1 LKIAAPRTEILV
13 VDGNDPTANH
23 LREML
28 SKKGYMAHRA
38 FSLAGAQKIT
48 NGAASNLVILLD
60 AGLAAASGREGLKW
74 LGNGRRSGRI
84 PVILMGAVNEFSEL
98 LGWFEPGTI
107 DFIRKPVLK
116 GELCARIETALAL
129 KNTQEELDRFLSIAE
144 VRDLSHSKKVEEV
157 LYFIAQAKRSESGGE
172 FLDKLV
178 AFLCSCLNMDVA
190 FVSELSPDCR
200 RARVVAMCCEGTYS
214 APVEYEIEGTPC
226 EQVVAG
232 KTFVYKSKVAEAFP
246 KYTFMKERGI
256 ESFAGVLTFDSK
268 GMPLG
273 IVAVMSK
280 CALDDTSLIENV
292 LQIVAF
298 RTAHEV
304 EYQRSQ
310 SEILEERNFS
320 LALLS
325 CLPGISCVFDEK
337 GIPVFWNRN
346 MEEVF
351 GTGWL
356 LKKDGSFGTSLVA
369 KKDIEAA
376 KAELAK
382 VWNHGEG
389 SVELNLIS
397 KEGAEIPYLV
407 SATRIDHE
415 QKGFILC
422 MAFDISGQKH
432 TESALRK
439 LAQAI
444 EQAKEAVIITSP
456 AGDIQFVNPAFEQMT
471 GRSSGEVT
479 NANLKDLVCS
489 SNQGEII
496 DEILK
501 SAGESDTWHGKL
513 SCRSAS
519 GREFTVEATFSA
531 VRDESGTVVN
541 FVSIQRDIS
550 KEEELLA
557 RLAIAQRMEAIGTL
571 AGGIAHDFNNI
582 LTAVIGYTQL
592 STMESKDNERLKS
605 YLGEVLKAGERAKEL
620 VRQILSFSRQ
630 APDEKKLLNMRPL
643 VGEVLKL
650 IRASLPASIAIKTQ
664 NESRSA
670 VMADPTKIH
679 QVLMNLCTNAGLA
692 MKDGGE
698 LYVEL
703 SDIEVDKKLASSIP
717 NLVEGSY
724 VCLIVKDT
732 GHGIPPNIIDRIF
745 EPFFTTRPQGE
756 GTGMGLSVVHGIVRG
771 HGGAIYVESE
781 AGKGTAFHVYFPRF
795 DKQQAPDS
803 QDEFIL
809 PTGAERILF
818 VDDEKPVIELA
829 KHLIGKLGYTVVTC
843 QSPVNA
849 LRIFADEPESYDLVI
864 TDLTMPVMNGDELAR
879 HILEFRKDIPI
890 LLSTGYASGDCEE
903 ILLRPGITGLI
914 PKPLILNDLA
924 VKIRSALDSTKAKNP
939 S

>member
-1 LKIAAPRTEILV
+1 MIAAPRTEVLV
-13 VDGNDPTANH
+13 VDGNDSNAVH
-23 LREML
+23 LSEML
-28 SKKGYMAHRA
+28 SKKGYRAHRA
-38 FSLAGAQKIT
+38 ASLTAANKIMDGAGA
-48 NGAASNLVILLD
+48 GLVILLD
-60 AGLAAASGREGLKW
+60 AGMAAASGREAAKKLRT
-74 LGNGRRSGRI
+74 GRCPGRF

-98 LGWFEPGTI
+98 LGWFEAGTV
-107 DFIRKPVLK
+107 DFIRKPVVK
-116 GELCARIETALAL
+116 GELCARIEVTAAL
-129 KNTQEELDRFLSIAE
+129 KKTQAELGKLLAISE
-144 VRDLSHSKKVEEV
+144 VRNLSHSKKVEEV
-157 LYFIAQAKRSESGGE
+157 LYFIAQAKLSESGEE
-172 FLDKLV
+172 FLGKLV
-178 AFLCSCLNMDVA
+178 AFLCSCLNVDFA
-190 FVSELSPDCR
+190 FVSELSPDSR
-200 RARVVAMCCEGTYS
+200 KAKVVAMWAEGR
-214 APVEYEIEGTPC
+214 PVGPMEYDLAGTPC
-226 EQVVAG
+226 EEVVG
-232 KTFVYKSKVAEAFP
+232 KATCVYKSRVADAFP
-246 KYTFMKERGI
+246 EDVLLREMGI
-256 ESFAGVLTFDSK
+256 ESYVGVPTFDSK
-268 GMPLG
+268 GNPLG
-273 IVAVMSK
+273 LVAVMAKSE
-280 CALDDTSLIENV
+280 LDDTTLIENV

-304 EYQRSQ
+304 EYQRAQ
-310 SEILEERNFS
+310 SEILGERNFS

-325 CLPGISCVFDEK
+325 CLPGVSCVFDENGK
-337 GIPVFWNRN
+337 PVFWNRN

-351 GTGWL
+351 GTRWL
-356 LKKDGSFGTSLVA
+356 LNGEESFGESLVA
-369 KKDIEAA
+369 KKDSDTA
-376 KAELAK
+376 KKELAR
-382 VWNHGEG
+382 VWSEGEG
-389 SVELNLIS
+389 SVEIHLID
-397 KEGAEIPYLV
+397 KNGVETPHLV

-422 MAFDISGQKH
+422 VGFDISRQKH

-456 AGDIQFVNPAFEQMT
+456 AGDVQFVNPAYEQMT
-471 GRSSGEVT
+471 GRSFQEAT
-479 NANLKDLVCS
+479 NANLKDLGCS
-489 SNQGEII
+489 SSQGEII
-496 DEILK
+496 GEILK
-501 SAGESDTWHGKL
+501 SACESDTWHGKL
-513 SCRSAS
+513 SCRSALR
-519 GREFTVEATFSA
+519 REFTVEATFSA
-531 VRDESGTVVN
+531 VRDESGAVVN

-703 SDIEVDKKLASSIP
+703 SDVEVDRKMASAIP
-717 NLVEGSY
+717 NLGEGSF
-724 VCLIVKDT
+724 VRLIVRDT
-732 GHGIPPNIIDRIF
+732 GHGIPPNVIDRIF

-795 DKQQAPDS
+795 DKQQAPDN
-803 QDEFIL
+803 QADFIL
-809 PTGAERILF
+809 PIGAERILF
-818 VDDEKPVIELA
+818 IDDEKPVIELA
-829 KHLIGKLGYTVVTC
+829 RHLIGKLGYTVVTC

-849 LRIFADEPESYDLVI
+849 LKIFADEPESFDLVI

-879 HILEFRKDIPI
+879 RLLEFRENIPI
-890 LLSTGYASGDCEE
+890 LLSTGYASGDCED
-903 ILLRPGITGLI
+903 ILLRPGISGLI

-924 VKIRSALDSTKAKNP
+924 VKIRSALDSAKD
-939 S
+939 SS